1 MPSRSMVSPNPS
13 IKSIGSSNYSY
24 LGPRAFPPR
33 LCRIRPKL
41 IAQIWREREKLIGD
55 GILTNWRGTS
65 QNGFYKGTWYSG
77 QSGRIK
83 KASLSLT
90 PDDGEI
96 SILKECYNK
105 HLYHPAHLNG
115 KLIDLIGSN
124 LFFFFCY
131 YPLEIW
137 LVSWSLKYTC
147 DVFLWREKS
156 QFYLS
161 GLSQTDPFLL
171 YAPSVVR
178 ATEIWMQKL
187 KTVATQIFDGHSYR
201 NNLFQDDAI

>member
-24 LGPRAFPPR
+24 LGAEGLPSSFMQNSTKINCTN
-33 LCRIRPKL
+33 L
-41 IAQIWREREKLIGD
+41 EREKLIGD

-65 QNGFYKGTWYSG
+65 QNGFFKGTWYSG

-96 SILKECYNK
+96 SILKERYNK

-187 KTVATQIFDGHSYR
+187 KTVATQIFAGHSYR